1 MSTYFYI
8 YLTIFIYFIF
18 QMDIWTYKTCIY
30 THNVRRRAHMCV
42 HGVSYVQLSIFD
54 FFQIIP
60 REYLTSEMYRCGR
73 MKNDI
78 YFIQ

>member
-1 MSTYFYI
+1 
-8 YLTIFIYFIF
+8 
-18 QMDIWTYKTCIY
+18 
-30 THNVRRRAHMCV
+30 MCV

-78 YFIQ
+78 YFLQ